1 MSVLDPRMK
10 LVVERQRHETLAFLR
25 KRGVSSP
32 IKQVV
37 VVKVERV
44 LPLVS
49 PTYDGGAT
57 EEEVRRRWEEY
68 WRSIDRADATPT
80 RQ

>member
-1 MSVLDPRMK
+1 
-10 LVVERQRHETLAFLR
+10 
-25 KRGVSSP
+25 
-32 IKQVV
+32 
-37 VVKVERV
+37 V

-49 PTYDGGAT
+49 PAYDGGAT

-80 RQ
+80 GQ